1 MQTGDKHTK
10 VGNIMFTQNDV
21 QARKLQHATGTVLWK
36 KTPGWQKM
44 PPLQFSGAN
53 YFDTGTIKQQMLAL
67 ISREMYLAYHIL
79 NDHSENEFSQW
90 PALGTNV
97 CLSTSKAN

>member
-44 PPLQFSGAN
+44 PPLQFSV
-53 YFDTGTIKQQMLAL
+53 TGYTNSNIVTLNTGLTKAL
-67 ISREMYLAYHIL
+67 WVKSRKFWYSLQ
-79 NDHSENEFSQW
+79 F
-90 PALGTNV
+90 
-97 CLSTSKAN
+97 